1 MKSRNEELNIMN
13 IDNAL
18 NIYNEYTSNNLLSYR
33 DEIQHLLEASIAP
46 ETRRAYS
53 SRLKRFFD
61 WCEAKGFSAAFP
73 ISPETLAAYIVD
85 MTNDNLKYSTIEQ
98 TLAAISTAH
107 KAQNLQSPTE
117 SLIVK
122 KILKGYKR
130 EYGTA
135 KKKHDAATSE
145 IVRYLLNSIPDD
157 SSPKD
162 IRDKAIISLGFAGAF
177 RRSELCALNVENLK
191 WTFKNAQEILLIEIL
206 RSKTDQEGHGM
217 TKAIFPSNDEAISPT
232 ALLKRWLCLSD
243 FHQGALFTRILKGGN
258 ITSKRLTS
266 QSIRLIVKERASN
279 AGLSLD
285 LSAHSLRS
293 GFVTTAI
300 RQGKSERSIMNQTG
314 HKSTQ
319 ILREYFIREDA
330 IEDNAAD
337 NII

>member
-1 MKSRNEELNIMN
+1 MN
-13 IDNAL
+13 SEVLLVPTEKNSDFTHDL
-18 NIYNEYTSNNLLSYR
+18 SEYTDKVRQL
-33 DEIQHLLEASIAP
+33 IEASVAP

-53 SRLKRFFD
+53 SRLKRFFT
-61 WCEAKGFSAAFP
+61 WCEVKGLSATFP
-73 ISPETLAAYIVD
+73 ISPDTLAAYIVD

-107 KAQNLQSPTE
+107 KAQGLTSPTE
-117 SLIVK
+117 SLLIKKIVK
-122 KILKGYKR
+122 GFKR

-135 KKKHDAATSE
+135 KRKHDAATVDV
-145 IVRYLLNSIPDD
+145 VRYLLNSIPDD
-157 SSPKD
+157 SSPKH
-162 IRDKAIISLGFAGAF
+162 IRDRAIISLGFAGAF

-191 WTFKNAQEILLIEIL
+191 WTFKNAQEILLIEIQ
-206 RSKTDQEGHGM
+206 RSKTDQEGQGM
-217 TKAIFPSNDEAISPT
+217 TKAIFPSNDRTVSPLE
-232 ALLKRWLCLSD
+232 LLKKWLIISN
-243 FHQGALFTRILKGGN
+243 FRQRALFTRILKGGQ
-258 ITSKRLTS
+258 ITSERLTP
-266 QSIRLIVKERASN
+266 QSVRLIVKKSAMS

-319 ILREYFIREDA
+319 VLREYFIREDA
-330 IEDNAAD
+330 VEDNAAL